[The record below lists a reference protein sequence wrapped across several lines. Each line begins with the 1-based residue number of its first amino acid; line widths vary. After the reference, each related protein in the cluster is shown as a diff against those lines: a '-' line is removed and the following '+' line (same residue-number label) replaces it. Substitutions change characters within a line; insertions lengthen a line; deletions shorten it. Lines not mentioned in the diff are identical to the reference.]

1 MKKDYIVTIPG
12 YPEDKKESLKD
23 FVLDIKN
30 KSNNF
35 SKFEN
40 GKTFTEEDFITFC
53 EIIYEEG
60 FEEGCKKQKELDK
73 NDWSVGYDEGF
84 EEGCI

>member
-60 FEEGCKKQKELDK
+60 FEEGCKKQKEKEKIKKEIGVID
-73 NDWSVGYDEGF
+73 G
-84 EEGCI
+84 